1 MKLIIGQSGT
11 GKTKA
16 LTKMVNDAV
25 ETTNGSVVCIEKSNK
40 LRYQVKYQCRLIEAD
55 DYMISDALSL
65 FGFVSG
71 IIASNHDL
79 HALVIDSDLKISS
92 GDLEAFDKFLL
103 EIEQLEK
110 KHGFRCVMTSTIDP
124 SEATETMKR
133 FI

>member
-1 MKLIIGQSGT
+1 LKLIIGQSGT

-55 DYMISDALSL
+55 DYMISDAQSL

-71 IIASNHDL
+71 IIASNHDITDL
-79 HALVIDSDLKISS
+79 FIDSALKICR